1 MVVLFKELREIV
13 AKTDAIQIMVTSIGD
28 VENSYQTIETVPER
42 YNDME
47 VIGFSALDTIF
58 VKDIKIPLRGVEFYL
73 DDVGH
78 PSESEDDED
87 LKKVK
92 IRLPKSMVRKMKK
105 VCSFENMSVDE
116 FIKYAVRDMICVND
130 EE

>member
-28 VENSYQTIETVPER
+28 VENSYKTIEMVPER

-47 VIGFSALDTIF
+47 VLGFAALDTIF
-58 VKDIKIPLRGVEFYL
+58 VEGIEIPLRGVEFYL
-73 DDVGH
+73 DDVGR
-78 PSESEDDED
+78 PSESGDDED
-87 LKKVK
+87 LKIFKV
-92 IRLPKSMVRKMKK
+92 RLPKSIIKAMKEK
-105 VCSFENMSVDE
+105 CSEDMNIDD
-116 FIKYAVRDMICVND
+116 FIKYAVKDHICFD